1 MCLKGND
8 TNIPH
13 VAILTWLHVGWEKA
27 VKVIW
32 VGALKLSPP
41 MILSNCLFCHLG
53 TLTRLFHQLLVS
65 SICISPLVHLSC
77 TLYTIILVFFSNKFK
92 NITGKSG
99 FNSNLEKYRKTDY

>member
-65 SICISPLVHLSC
+65 SICTCPLV
-77 TLYTIILVFFSNKFK
+77 TIILVFFSNKFK